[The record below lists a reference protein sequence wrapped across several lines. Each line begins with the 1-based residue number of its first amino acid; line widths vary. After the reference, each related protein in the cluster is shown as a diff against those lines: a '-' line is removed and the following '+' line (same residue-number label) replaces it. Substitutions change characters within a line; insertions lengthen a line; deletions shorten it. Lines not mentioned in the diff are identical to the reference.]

1 MGDMRSK
8 SEESPEILYILPDE
22 IRGELSR
29 PLGPVIST
37 EESDFLS
44 DEFVISVGDVC
55 SITLYHRGIMPHLAV
70 LDGRTRRSSHTEAET
85 FQGYSVVRVRNPQG
99 TISSEMWSA
108 VEKAMESAENT
119 LIMVEGEE
127 DLAALPCILM
137 APEGAYVVYGIP
149 DEGMCV
155 VKVDEN
161 ARKKVKEALSMMR
174 TEA

>member
-1 MGDMRSK
+1 MRK
-8 SEESPEILYILPDE
+8 RLSE
-22 IRGELSR
+22 

-44 DEFVISVGDVC
+44 GEFVISVGDVC

-70 LDGRTRRSSHTEAET
+70 LDGRTKRSSHTETVT
-85 FQGYSVVRVRNPQG
+85 FDGYSVIRVRNPQG

-108 VEKAMESAENT
+108 VEKAMESAEKT
-119 LIMVEGEE
+119 LIIVEGEE

-161 ARKKVKEALSMMR
+161 ARNKVKEALSMMR